1 MAFDLSSP
9 AAQLAFDVARRNQE
23 VQDMKQRLAEES
35 RARINAKL
43 TPYGNDIS
51 QYENIVA
58 GTLGPAE
65 ATQQSRAQ
73 AMQEYVTGLPELL
86 ARAAAERK
94 ASSGGGGGGST
105 NVPAPY
111 QPFDPEAILEYV
123 IAEPKSFYAD
133 RTTPAMNEAR
143 RRGPRLPRPGAPVTA
158 VPTFRRTGSADRWG

>member
-1 MAFDLSSP
+1 MALDLSSP
-9 AAQLAFDVARRNQE
+9 AAQLAFDLARRNQE

-35 RARINAKL
+35 RARINSKL

-94 ASSGGGGGGST
+94 ASSGGGGGGGKDEF
-105 NVPAPY
+105 APY
-111 QPFDPEAILEYV
+111 QPFDPEAMLKWLLGLQKPV
-123 IAEPKSFYAD
+123 TRRTGSAD
-133 RTTPAMNEAR
+133 QMQRTA
-143 RRGPRLPRPGAPVTA
+143 LGAPVTA
-158 VPTFRRTGSADRWG
+158 VPTTRRTGSADRWGS